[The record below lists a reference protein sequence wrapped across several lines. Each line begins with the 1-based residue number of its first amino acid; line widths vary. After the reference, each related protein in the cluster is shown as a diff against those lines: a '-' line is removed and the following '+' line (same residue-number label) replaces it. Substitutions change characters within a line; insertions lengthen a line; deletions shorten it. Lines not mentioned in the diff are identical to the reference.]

1 MYSQQI
7 INVGTLPNDGTGDP
21 LRTAYQKINNNFS
34 NLFTTFVNSTIS
46 YTIGDT
52 QNQVIFEY
60 PVSTFTQGQF
70 YIESVIPET
79 VHRQNVTL
87 SAQLSADNASVK
99 FTGYGSTF
107 FGDPV
112 TTYDMDVV
120 SGNVRIL
127 VSPLSDVDS
136 THLVSSQIMWINPDD
151 IVPGD

>member
-7 INVGTLPNDGTGDP
+7 INIGTLPNDGTGDP
-21 LRTAYQKINNNFS
+21 LRTAYAKINNNFS

-79 VHRQNVTL
+79 VNRQNVTL

-136 THLVSSQIMWINPDD
+136 THLISSQIMWINPDD

>member
-79 VHRQNVTL
+79 VNRQNVTL